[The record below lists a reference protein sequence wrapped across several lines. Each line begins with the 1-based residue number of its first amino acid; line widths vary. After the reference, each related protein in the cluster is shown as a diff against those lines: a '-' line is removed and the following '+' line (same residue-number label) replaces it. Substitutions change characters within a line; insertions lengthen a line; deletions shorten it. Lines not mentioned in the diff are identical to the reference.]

1 MKRFLVVLALLLA
14 CALPAAAQTTANP
27 SQARISAAEEL
38 VDVMDMEKNLR
49 ETTDALLAQ
58 QKEQNPALAQFD
70 DIMRDFMEK
79 ALDWDELRDD
89 YVLMYA
95 QIYNEQELRQLRA
108 FYQTPLG
115 QRLLA
120 TLPEVAARS
129 SEISNERL
137 QKFLPEMQRQI
148 MERMME
154 NENKPKP

>member
-1 MKRFLVVLALLLA
+1 MKRFLVVLAFLLA
-14 CALPAAAQTTANP
+14 CALPAAAQTTSNP
-27 SQARISAAEEL
+27 SPARIRAAGEL
-38 VDVMDMEKNLR
+38 VDVMDMEKNLK

-58 QKEQNPALAQFD
+58 QKEQNPVLAQFD

-89 YVLMYA
+89 YVRMYA
-95 QIYNEQELRQLRA
+95 QIYNEQELRQLRE

-137 QKFLPEMQRQI
+137 QKFLPEMQQRI
-148 MERMME
+148 MERMMAE
-154 NENKPKP
+154 ESKPKP

>member
-1 MKRFLVVLALLLA
+1 MKRSLVVLAFLFV

-27 SQARISAAEEL
+27 SQARIRAAEEL
-38 VDVMDMEKNLR
+38 VDVMDMEKNLK

-58 QKEQNPALAQFD
+58 QKEQNPVLAQFD

-89 YVLMYA
+89 YVRMYA
-95 QIYNEQELRQLRA
+95 QIYNEQELRQLRQ

-137 QKFLPEMQRQI
+137 QQFLPEMQRRI

-154 NENKPKP
+154 NENQP